1 MTPPPGTARPPA
13 PSPQTSASLFQATV
27 KIYPRA
33 VSGLFARWRW
43 IMVWLTQIV
52 FYGVPWLN
60 WNGRQAVLFDL
71 ETPRFYLFGLVLQP
85 QDLIFLAG
93 LLVISALAL
102 FFFTAVAGR
111 LWCGY
116 ACPQSVY
123 TQVFLWME
131 LKTEGDRLA
140 RMRLDQQPW
149 GLDKLRR
156 KGGKHAA
163 WIAFSAVTGFTFV
176 GYFLPIRELAQQV
189 ATLAVTPWATF
200 WIVFYGF
207 ATYGNAGWLREQICT
222 YMCPYARFQS
232 TLLDGDSLVIA
243 YDTARGD
250 PRGSRSKK
258 ADPKALGLGSCID
271 CTLCVQVC
279 PTGIDI
285 RDGLQAECI
294 GCAACIDACDDV
306 MDKMGYARG
315 LIRYGTANG
324 VAQGWTRQQ
333 QLARV
338 LRPRVLIYGA
348 LLAGSLAAFAW
359 GMALRPVVGMDV
371 IRDRGVMARIGET
384 GRIENL
390 YRVQLM
396 NRREAATRY
405 QLGVEGLNGLTGLAV
420 DEPQVWT
427 LQPGEVRSYT
437 VRLSLPAEGGATPGA
452 HPVTLTLASP
462 GEQGTALREAT
473 TFLVPR

>member
-1 MTPPPGTARPPA
+1 
-13 PSPQTSASLFQATV
+13 
-27 KIYPRA
+27 
-33 VSGLFARWRW
+33 
-43 IMVWLTQIV
+43 
-52 FYGVPWLN
+52 
-60 WNGRQAVLFDL
+60 
-71 ETPRFYLFGLVLQP
+71 
-85 QDLIFLAG
+85 
-93 LLVISALAL
+93 
-102 FFFTAVAGR
+102 
-111 LWCGY
+111 
-116 ACPQSVY
+116 
-123 TQVFLWME
+123 ME

-176 GYFLPIRELAQQV
+176 GYFLPIRELAMQV
-189 ATLAVTPWATF
+189 ATLALTPWATF

-250 PRGSRSKK
+250 PRGSRSRK

-315 LIRYGTANG
+315 LIRYGTGNG

-338 LRPRVLIYGA
+338 IRPRVLIYGA
-348 LLAGSLAAFAW
+348 LLAGSLAAFGY
-359 GMALRPVVGMDV
+359 GMAMRPVVGMDV
-371 IRDRGVMARIGET
+371 IRDRGMMARIGET

-396 NRREAATRY
+396 NRRETATPY
-405 QLGVEGLNGLTGLAV
+405 QLGVEGLNGLNGLAV

-437 VRLSLPAEGGATPGA
+437 VRLSLPAEAGATPGA

-462 GEQGTALREAT
+462 GVQGIAVREAT

>member
-1 MTPPPGTARPPA
+1 MTPPPGPARPPA